1 MSSPSQQGWSCGVF
15 LRVTSHAQSGRV
27 VSMNRLPGRRWC
39 LQDTAVELNRL
50 IPPFRGA
57 SDAELGYLAGQTLL
71 PIDVEG
77 DRQYFVSIPHGR
89 IMRKELLLEVLKG
102 ELDEKRL

>member
-1 MSSPSQQGWSCGVF
+1 M
-15 LRVTSHAQSGRV
+15 
-27 VSMNRLPGRRWC
+27 
-39 LQDTAVELNRL
+39 ELDRL

-57 SDAELGYLAGQTLL
+57 SDVELGYLAGQTLL

-89 IMRKELLLEVLKG
+89 IMQKELLLRVLKG
-102 ELDEKRL
+102 ELDDKRL